1 MVSSSNA
8 LFVFEAA
15 ATSGSFTRAAE
26 ALNVTQPAVSRMLR
40 QLEAHLGVQLFQR
53 ARRGAVLTEE
63 GEVLFR
69 RVKHGFG
76 IIETGLR
83 EVERLK
89 GAKDTVAI
97 SVSSAFTTHW
107 MVPRMRRYQ
116 KEFPD
121 IELRFQMTSG
131 SLRGPV
137 ENVDFGM
144 RYLEQDEVVYPQ
156 DVVAREVMFPVCSSS
171 YMWPTDTDAADDADT
186 IIQLTDNPTDWL
198 ALHPDALRRGKAQP
212 NILTFSDYAVV
223 MQAAMAG
230 QGVAFGW
237 LSVVVSALRAGT
249 LVPASSQITRGN
261 RICVLAAAHEK
272 KMKESAVAVRDWIIS
287 EQKKDIIAVDN
298 LYPNLGILNV
308 SSDLAPGSSAAPIAA
323 AARRPAGSDGPPTD
337 RRAHPATGDTVPP
350 LDFSR

>member
-1 MVSSSNA
+1 MLSSSNA

-26 ALNVTQPAVSRMLR
+26 VLNVTQPAVSRMLR
-40 QLEAHLGVQLFQR
+40 QLESHLGVQLFQR

-69 RVKHGFG
+69 RVRHGFG
-76 IIETGLR
+76 IIETGLK

-89 GAKDTVAI
+89 GTKDTVTI

-116 KEFPD
+116 TEFPD

-137 ENVDFGM
+137 EHVDFGM
-144 RYLEQDEVVYPQ
+144 RYLEQDEAIDPEEVVS
-156 DVVAREVMFPVCSSS
+156 REVMLPVCSSS
-171 YMWPTDTDAADDADT
+171 YMSPTDTDAPDDVDT
-186 IIQLTDNPTDWL
+186 IIQLTDNPSDWL
-198 ALHPDALRRGKAQP
+198 TAHPDVLRRGRGQP
-212 NILTFSDYAVV
+212 NRLTFSDYAVV

-237 LSVVVSALRAGT
+237 LSVAASALRAGT
-249 LVPASSQITRGN
+249 LLPASSHITRGN
-261 RICVLAAAHEK
+261 RVCVLAAAHDK
-272 KMKESAVAVRDWIIS
+272 KMTESALAVRAWIIS
-287 EQKKDIIAVDN
+287 EQKKDIIAVDRM
-298 LYPNLGILNV
+298 YPTLGILN
-308 SSDLAPGSSAAPIAA
+308 SANLDAPM
-323 AARRPAGSDGPPTD
+323 
-337 RRAHPATGDTVPP
+337 
-350 LDFSR
+350 